1 MESLS
6 AFVKRNDAL
15 KINPPSA
22 AIHIT
27 SRGSDWLWTVFAIN
41 YFSLVVF
48 LGLLFRTPRRDRIFH
63 YISILTVTL
72 SGICYFTMASDIGSM
87 AVAPEWVRSSH
98 EVAGATRQVFWIRYL
113 DWFTT
118 MPLIIFNVLLTAGVY
133 WHTILY
139 TVMMSIIF
147 VILFFVGAIVP
158 DTYRWGYYTIGTVA
172 LFLALENIVW
182 AGITHANALGGNIK
196 KFYTFLGPYV
206 FILWI
211 LYPICWACSEGG
223 NVIAPDSEQ
232 IFYGILD
239 VFSKPILCWII
250 LFAHTRIDITQLDLR
265 LYDRGDV
272 ERITPRFNEKE
283 EERGAAAAN
292 NDPAQHV

>member
-72 SGICYFTMASDIGSM
+72 SGICYFTMASDIGSI

-113 DWFTT
+113 DWYVNPT
-118 MPLIIFNVLLTAGVY
+118 LI
-133 WHTILY
+133 
-139 TVMMSIIF
+139 
-147 VILFFVGAIVP
+147 
-158 DTYRWGYYTIGTVA
+158 
-172 LFLALENIVW
+172 
-182 AGITHANALGGNIK
+182 
-196 KFYTFLGPYV
+196 
-206 FILWI
+206 
-211 LYPICWACSEGG
+211 
-223 NVIAPDSEQ
+223 
-232 IFYGILD
+232 
-239 VFSKPILCWII
+239 
-250 LFAHTRIDITQLDLR
+250 
-265 LYDRGDV
+265 
-272 ERITPRFNEKE
+272 
-283 EERGAAAAN
+283 
-292 NDPAQHV
+292 